1 MKNLELV
8 IDFEI
13 TPELVKLY
21 AESTHCPF
29 VGEKDGPYCEIR
41 AGFEL
46 EEIARSKKY
55 ANFERLGIMKIFWEG
70 KLVGFSL
77 PRVILEREHEI
88 FKLPPGCTYYRVGT
102 VYIGHEHRGKGIM
115 MWAIKKFVSI
125 YSNVVWTCDEKNISS
140 QKSAVRGGLKFSHLI
155 FFKSR
160 TEWSFEPL
168 EECERVSHVYA
179 N

>member
-1 MKNLELV
+1 MSLIKLA

-41 AGFEL
+41 AKFEL
-46 EEIARSKKY
+46 EKIARSKMYGK
-55 ANFERLGIMKIFWEG
+55 FERLGIMKIFWEDE
-70 KLVGFSL
+70 LVGFSL
-77 PRVILEREHEI
+77 PREMVEREHPI
-88 FKLPPGCTYYRVGT
+88 FKLPEGLKYHRIGT
-102 VYIGHEHRGKGIM
+102 VYVGKGHRGKGIM
-115 MWAIKKFVSI
+115 MHTILMFKTM
-125 YSNVVWTCDEKNISS
+125 YPNLVWTCDDANISS

-155 FFKSR
+155 YFKSR
-160 TEWSFEPL
+160 EEWSFEPL
-168 EECERVSHVYA
+168 EDCNRISHVYS

>member
-1 MKNLELV
+1 MNNIRLA

-46 EEIARSKKY
+46 EKIARSKKY
-55 ANFERLGIMKIFWEG
+55 ANFERLGIMKIYQG
-70 KLVGFSL
+70 DTLVGFSL
-77 PRVILEREHEI
+77 PRVILEREHAI
-88 FKLPPGCTYYRVGT
+88 FKLPPDCTYYRVGT
-102 VYIGHEHRGKGIM
+102 VYISHEYRGQGIM
-115 MWAIKKFVSI
+115 FFAIKQFVSM
-125 YSNVVWTCDEKNISS
+125 YSNVVWTCDNKNIAS

-155 FFKSR
+155 YFRSR
-160 TEWSFEPL
+160 DDWSFEPIEDYARL
-168 EECERVSHVYA
+168 SHVYS